1 MSIAQMRIKE
11 TQGEWDLPILRSLE
25 KWWNMDLNP
34 GSVAL
39 TPILHH
45 YMDHSCMGTG
55 SIKALICRLIY

>member
-1 MSIAQMRIKE
+1 MP
-11 TQGEWDLPILRSLE
+11 TLHSLE

-39 TPILHH
+39 TPTLHH